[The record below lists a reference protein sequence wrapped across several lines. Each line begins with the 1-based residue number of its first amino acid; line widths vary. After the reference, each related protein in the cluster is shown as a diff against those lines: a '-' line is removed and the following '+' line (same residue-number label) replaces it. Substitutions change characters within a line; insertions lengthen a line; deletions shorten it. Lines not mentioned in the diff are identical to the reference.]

1 MSNNNRQS
9 PIEPTSDYRKSVIED
24 AHKASRLNQFVGQ
37 YAGTAAAAN
46 ASAAGLSGLSE
57 ELYGS
62 MQVMTETFMPVVS
75 EMDTLHEFDL
85 GGEADAYPQEPD
97 YKRDYDFRDGLKNDG
112 EISEFSPLGELELPL
127 DRREVDVDDFT
138 SHIDPAAPL
147 PLLQNALDND
157 PLAESPAVSEVQ
169 SIMDAQE
176 SIDNQQ
182 AQPVVQQA
190 ASQRT
195 SVRAEDRAADAH
207 SKYDDPQTKTQQKL
221 ADRRAALRKAAGFDN
236 QDSAVEA
243 LKKPWGRFNQALG
256 MAGPGFG
263 GVDPRS
269 DPDALGQ
276 DFSSFNDGLEAFGS
290 NTSDA
295 LEKAAQLLFQHAARI
310 QMAEAVIEEATT

>member
-1 MSNNNRQS
+1 MSERDRQS
-9 PIEPTSDYRKSVIED
+9 PIEPTSEYRQSVIED

-37 YAGTAAAAN
+37 YAGTPAAAN

-75 EMDTLHEFDL
+75 DVNTLEEFEL
-85 GGEADAYPQEPD
+85 GEYSSDYPEEPD
-97 YKRDYDFRDGLKNDG
+97 YKYDYNFRTVDESYQEPDEFSVRWGLNKPLANIEIHHENYNPDLGLKDQ
-112 EISEFSPLGELELPL
+112 
-127 DRREVDVDDFT
+127 T
-138 SHIDPAAPL
+138 
-147 PLLQNALDND
+147 
-157 PLAESPAVSEVQ
+157 PLASDSDTLPDSPAVAEVQ

-176 SIDNQQ
+176 SIDSP
-182 AQPVVQQA
+182 QPQTVSQA
-190 ASQRT
+190 APSQRT
-195 SVRAEDRAADAH
+195 PVRAADRAADAH